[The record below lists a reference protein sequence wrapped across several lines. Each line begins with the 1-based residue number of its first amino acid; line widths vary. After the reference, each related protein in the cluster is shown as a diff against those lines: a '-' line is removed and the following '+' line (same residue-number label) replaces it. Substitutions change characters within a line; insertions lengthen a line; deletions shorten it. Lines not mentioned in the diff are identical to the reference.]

1 MHLQRIAILALV
13 LLTLAG
19 NAFATEPL
27 RVCAGENDL
36 PYSNK
41 EGKGFENRLAEWI
54 AADLGRP
61 LRYVWWQDPRYFIR
75 DQLDRGLCDV
85 VMGVDTDDPRMLT
98 TAPYYRSGYVFIHRT
113 EEGVKVSDWDSPFL
127 AQAKNIAFVPATP
140 AETMLRKIGRYSDQ
154 FHYLQSL
161 VDFKSRRNQY
171 VRYDPER
178 LVQEVATK
186 HADLAVLWGPQA
198 GRYVKAAGGILMME
212 IIPDRQTRTGGE
224 RVPHHYSTSVGVRRG
239 ETGLLG
245 AIDRVLKKRQKD
257 IETLLQDEGVPLL
270 PMREGKMLAK
280 AATELKP

>member
-1 MHLQRIAILALV
+1 MRLKRIAILVLALPALV
-13 LLTLAG
+13 G
-19 NAFATEPL
+19 NAFAAEPL

-36 PYSNK
+36 PYSDR
-41 EGKGFENRLAEWI
+41 EGKGFENRLAEWV

-61 LRYVWWQDPRYFIR
+61 LQYVWWQDPRYFVR

-98 TAPYYRSGYVFIHRT
+98 TAPYYRSGYVFVYRT
-113 EEGVKVSDWDSPFL
+113 GGGVKVSDWDSPFL
-127 AQAKNIAFVPATP
+127 ARAEKIAFVPATP

-154 FHYLQSL
+154 FHYLQAL

-178 LVQEVATK
+178 LVREVAMK

-198 GRYVKAAGGILMME
+198 GRYVKAAAGALTME
-212 IIPDRQTRTGGE
+212 VIPDRQTRADGG
-224 RVPHHYSTSVGVRRG
+224 RVPHYYSTSVGVRKG
-239 ETGLLG
+239 ETDLRN

-257 IETLLQDEGVPLL
+257 IEKLLQDEGVPLL
-270 PMREGKMLAK
+270 PIAEGKTVAT
-280 AATELKP
+280 AATEPKS